1 MPSPPRGRALLLG
14 AVLLDLVG
22 FAIVLPLLPGVGARF
37 EERALVLGA
46 LVAADSACA
55 FVLAPRWGRLSDR
68 VGRRP
73 VLLVGFLGSV
83 AAYLLFALAQS
94 FGALLLSRIVS
105 GSLGATFTVAQAWL
119 ADGTPR
125 ERRAHVMGL
134 LGAAYGIAFTIGPA
148 IGGVA
153 ARQGDALPG
162 FIAAG
167 LSAAAFVLV
176 AALLPESRER
186 TASAGPASLA
196 GIGRRAPY
204 LLAFGTTA
212 AFTALYVAF
221 PLYCERVLGFDR
233 RMVSWMFALL
243 GLVTVIVQGRLAG
256 LLAPA
261 VGERRL
267 AVAGALLMGV
277 GFALV
282 PAAGRARALRVP
294 DATAGPDVAVL
305 ALAVVVLSAGFSL
318 AGPSVAALV
327 SRRAGQDRQG
337 GALGELQRVTS
348 LARVVG
354 PPLAGAAAQWG
365 GLAAPFAVAAAVAGA
380 AALAGTREDAV
391 PADRREER

>member
-1 MPSPPRGRALLLG
+1 MSSPPRGRALLLG

-68 VGRRP
+68 IGRRP

-83 AAYLLFALAQS
+83 AAYLLFALAGS
-94 FGALLLSRIVS
+94 FGALLLSRVVS

-134 LGAAYGIAFTIGPA
+134 LGAAYGIAFTLGPA
-148 IGGVA
+148 IGGIA
-153 ARQGDALPG
+153 ARRGDALPG

-167 LSAAAFVLV
+167 LSATAFLLV
-176 AALLPESRER
+176 AARLPESRER
-186 TASAGPASLA
+186 MASTGPASLA

-204 LLAFGTTA
+204 VLAFGTTA

-221 PLYCERVLGFDR
+221 PLYCERALGFDR

-256 LLAPA
+256 LLAPVA
-261 VGERRL
+261 GERRL
-267 AVAGALLMGV
+267 AVAGALLMGA

-282 PAAGRARALRVP
+282 PLAGRAGGTRA
-294 DATAGPDVAVL
+294 AAGSGVAVL
-305 ALAVVVLSAGFSL
+305 ALAVVVLSAGFGL

-337 GALGELQRVTS
+337 RALGELQRVTS
-348 LARVVG
+348 FARVVG

-365 GLAAPFAVAAAVAGA
+365 GLAAPFAVAAGVAAV
-380 AALAGTREDAV
+380 AALAGAREDAA
-391 PADRREER
+391 PADGREER